1 MEVNNMVI
9 TIDWL
14 LPMNFPARL
23 IQIRKANG
31 LTQQALA
38 DNSQLHITQI
48 RRYEAGTAQPTLEG
62 LIKLAKTLHVSI
74 DELVFNE
81 DERKP
86 SDGFALQFEAINE
99 LPESEQ
105 MVVRE
110 VLDSL
115 IIKYQS
121 RRWDSGRKQVTN

>member
-1 MEVNNMVI
+1 MGI
-9 TIDWL
+9 SIDWL
-14 LPMNFPARL
+14 LPVNFSARL
-23 IQIRKANG
+23 IQIRKTKG
-31 LTQQALA
+31 FTQQALA
-38 DNSQLHITQI
+38 DQSQLHITQI

-86 SDGFALQFEAINE
+86 DDSFALQFEAISE

-121 RRWDSGRKQVTN
+121 RRWDSARQASK